1 MGSSVNFYA
10 MIFKK
15 IIISVIILFSGCA
28 GPTQFATN
36 DNWAESMLKRLTLRE
51 KIAQMMV
58 YRMNMH
64 YLNYNSEE
72 WEEIKELISTD
83 GIGIL
88 HIWFGETGSS
98 LTMLNEMQRQSKVP
112 ILVEADIESGLG
124 RRYPGAVTLP
134 PMMAIAA
141 TGNPKFAYEAGRI
154 SAEES
159 RAVGIHFNLAPVVD
173 VNNNPKN
180 PIINTRSF
188 GEDPDSVNR
197 YSKEF
202 IRGLHDHGML
212 TTAKHF
218 PGHGDT
224 ETDSHSALAQI
235 PSDSSRL
242 WNIELPP
249 FKNAIDS
256 GVDAIMVA
264 HVNAPDFQL
273 NPDDPATL
281 SKFWIQDILRSK
293 MQFDG
298 VIITDAMDM
307 GGIVKKYS
315 DSYALI
321 ETIKAGSDIVIQ
333 NNQMKKSIDVVE
345 GAVKDGILTEE
356 RINESALKVLKM
368 KERLGLHKT
377 NLITMDQTHNTI
389 GSKSNFSTADEIAKN
404 SITLVKNENMLLPLQ
419 PDPSEEFYVVD
430 LYDGPNN
437 HNESNVTIKLRE
449 HGYKVNSFQ
458 IDKSDSLVI
467 ANHILEQ
474 IPRDALVLLNAYA
487 NPVEWKD
494 NIFLPNVEANFIKRL
509 VEKSNKVVIT
519 SFGSP
524 YLIQDFPDAPVYI
537 CAYKGSDIMQKALLG
552 ALMGESDI
560 KGILPVTIPGIAK
573 IGHGVKIKSKKW
585 PQKKDTWLP
594 GKELKRIRPE
604 EISVNINEVDGLL
617 AEAVSDSAFPG
628 GVVLAAKDGQIFLHK
643 AFGYHTY
650 DNQKPVT
657 RGSIFDLASITKVIA
672 TTSAVMKLVEADK
685 ISLEDKV
692 VNYLPSFKG
701 KQKEYF
707 DHKSRITIRHLMT
720 HTSGLPPFKKYFL
733 MDNNIQTRLDS
744 VMNTEPEIGLN
755 QTTIYSD
762 VGLIVLG
769 KVIES
774 VSKNSLDDFVD
785 SVIFEPLGLKSS
797 FYNPPNEKNK
807 RVIPTEFSELYGELI
822 KGYVHDENA
831 KSIGGVAGHAGLFS
845 TASDLA
851 IFSQMMLNGGIYG
864 WKRIFKS
871 ETINDFTK
879 RANLIDGSSRALGWD
894 TPSGKASGGVYLS
907 ESSFGHTGFTGTSL
921 WIDPNNQLF
930 VILLTNAV
938 HPNRLYKDPKY
949 YDWRQKIHSS
959 VYESLG
965 INKKNNNLV
974 WRERWK
980 AN

>member
-1 MGSSVNFYA
+1 
-10 MIFKK
+10 MIFRVF
-15 IIISVIILFSGCA
+15 IISVIILFSGCA
-28 GPTQFATN
+28 APSQLSGSGS
-36 DNWAESMLKRLTLRE
+36 WAESMLKKLTLRE

-72 WEEIKELISTD
+72 WEEIEELISTD

-98 LTMLNEMQRQSKVP
+98 LTMLNEMQRQSRVP

-141 TGNPKFAYEAGRI
+141 TGDPKYAYEAARI

-188 GEDPDSVNR
+188 GEHPDSVNR

-202 IRGLHDHGML
+202 IRGLHDYGML
-212 TTAKHF
+212 ATAKHF

-242 WNIELPP
+242 WEVELPP

-264 HVNAPDFQL
+264 HVNAPDFQF
-273 NPDDPATL
+273 NTDDPATL

-293 MQFDG
+293 MKFDG
-298 VIITDAMDM
+298 AIITDAMDM

-321 ETIKAGSDIVIQ
+321 ETIKAGSDIIIQ
-333 NNQMKKSIDVVE
+333 NNQMKKSIDLVE
-345 GAVKDGILTEE
+345 EAVNDGILTVQ
-356 RINESALKVLKM
+356 RINESALKVLRM
-368 KERLGLHKT
+368 KEHLGLHI
-377 NLITMDQTHNTI
+377 NNVISMDQTHKNI
-389 GSKSNFSTADEIAKN
+389 GRQSDFSSAEEIAEN
-404 SITLVKNENMLLPLQ
+404 SITLVKNENNLLPLQ
-419 PDPSEEFYVVD
+419 PDPSEEFYVID

-437 HNESNVTIKLRE
+437 HNESSVTIKFRE
-449 HGYKVNSFQ
+449 HGYKLNSFQ

-474 IPRDALVLLNAYA
+474 IPKDALVFLNAYA

-494 NIFLPNVEANFIKRL
+494 NIFLPSVEADFINRL
-509 VEKSNKVVIT
+509 IKKSNKVIIT

-537 CAYKGSDIMQKALLG
+537 CAYKGSEIMQQALLS

-560 KGILPVTIPGIAK
+560 NGILPVTIPGVAK
-573 IGHGVKIKSKKW
+573 IGDGIQIKSNKW
-585 PQKKDTWLP
+585 PERVETWLP
-594 GKELKRIRPE
+594 GKELKRIRAE
-604 EISVNINEVDGLL
+604 EISVNIDPVYKALER
-617 AEAVSDSAFPG
+617 AVSDSAFPG
-628 GVVLAAKDGQIFLHK
+628 GVVLAGKNGEIFLHK

-650 DNQKPVT
+650 SNKTPVM
-657 RGSIFDLASITKVIA
+657 RGNIYDLASITKVIA
-672 TTSAVMKLVEADK
+672 TTSAVMKLVEANK
-685 ISLEDKV
+685 LSLNDRV
-692 VNYLPSFKG
+692 ITYLPAFKG

-707 DHKSRITIRHLMT
+707 NHKSRVTIRHLMT

-744 VMNTEPEIGLN
+744 IMNTEPEIGLN
-755 QTTIYSD
+755 EKTVYSD

-769 KVIES
+769 KIIES
-774 VSKNSLDDFVD
+774 VSLQSLDAFVD
-785 SVIFEPLGLKSS
+785 SVIFNPLGMKST
-797 FYNPPNEKNK
+797 FYNPPNDKIK
-807 RVIPTEFSELYGELI
+807 RVVPTEFNDLYGDLI
-822 KGYVHDENA
+822 RGYVHDENA

-864 WKRIFKS
+864 WKRLFKS
-871 ETINDFTK
+871 ETVNDFTK
-879 RANLIDGSSRALGWD
+879 KANVVEGSSRALGWD
-894 TPSGKASGGVYLS
+894 TPSGKASGGRYLS

-938 HPNRLYKDPKY
+938 HPNRSYKDPNY

-959 VYESLG
+959 IYESLG
-965 INKKNNNLV
+965 INNMNNNLE
-974 WRERWK
+974 WRERWQK
-980 AN
+980 N